1 MSKST
6 ATFVAASVLLG
17 GLTSAPASAQTGCE
31 EVPES
36 RRVQCE
42 KVMDCMAIDDADIRR
57 ACIATAQRQD
67 AAPTPQAAEAPTRS
81 AVQTETR
88 RTAPE
93 PVRETRQPAPAI
105 EEQTLATQD
114 DTPAPTAAEADAAP
128 LRTPPDSFTGE
139 VTRIHQSV
147 LDRQVIALDNS
158 YVFTSDLA
166 KQARLKVGQMVEAE
180 RATSRIRSGRS
191 WRLIGPSRRPIDAFR
206 IRCERDDIGSDNRRR
221 CDRMLD
227 R

>member
-17 GLTSAPASAQTGCE
+17 VLTGAPASAQTGCE

-36 RRVQCE
+36 RRAQCE

-67 AAPTPQAAEAPTRS
+67 AAP

-114 DTPAPTAAEADAAP
+114 DTPVPTAAEADTTP

-147 LDRQVIALDNS
+147 LDRQVIALDNN